1 MSNIQTYTI
10 REISEATGISV
21 QTLRARCK
29 RNNISS
35 KGEKTYQEIQEIM
48 TLHRTASR
56 RPNGR
61 KINELQK
68 RLINDGY
75 SVKR

>member
-56 RPNGR
+56 RPNSR